1 MNKTDFLEKLERL
14 LNNLSKNEKDKTLS
28 YYDEMIEDLKEEGL
42 SEKEAIS
49 KIGNPEN
56 IANTILEEEKPKK
69 GTEITGPL
77 KIIIIIL
84 LILGLPLWGVI
95 ILAVICLLIS
105 LLLLIMCGYIIIW
118 CIPFILVILSLT
130 SLILGVTSMIG
141 AFILMSQNL
150 ELGLFQLGFGISL
163 MGAFILLTFITLK
176 ISKYFITLT
185 KKFSNV
191 VKKYFGKIVEV
202 KVWKN

>member
-1 MNKTDFLEKLERL
+1 
-14 LNNLSKNEKDKTLS
+14 
-28 YYDEMIEDLKEEGL
+28 MIEDLKEEGL

-84 LILGLPLWGVI
+84 LILGLPLWGAI

-105 LLLLIMCGYIIIW
+105 LLLLC
-118 CIPFILVILSLT
+118 
-130 SLILGVTSMIG
+130 
-141 AFILMSQNL
+141 
-150 ELGLFQLGFGISL
+150 
-163 MGAFILLTFITLK
+163 
-176 ISKYFITLT
+176 
-185 KKFSNV
+185 
-191 VKKYFGKIVEV
+191 
-202 KVWKN
+202 